1 MAIMPNTHAHADPR
15 PLLLSSNVARSEAG
29 RLLAPYGFRNW
40 KEADATLQLMA
51 GEPGSRKLLAA
62 ILADLLCA
70 VSGTA
75 DPDQALREWERYLDA
90 GNARTQVF
98 GFLAQVPHV
107 LQLLC
112 VLFGNSPAMAETL
125 IRDPMLIYW
134 IEQEHVLQR
143 TPDCKRLQRG
153 LDETLDLV
161 HTYEH
166 KFNALRRFHRREM
179 LRIGARD
186 LFRVA
191 SVAETLQSLSR
202 LAEIVIH
209 AAYRLVHKELCQ
221 EYGIPLYRGPGTSHN
236 GKGFVVLGM
245 GKLGGSELNYS
256 SDVDLIYLYSSGNR
270 QIVTAEKPISN
281 EMFFQIVAMELT
293 RVLSAST
300 SEGQLFRVDLR
311 LRPEGGIGPLAWAS
325 RDAVKY
331 YQMRGRTWERLALL
345 KARPIA
351 GHRSLGQTFLKKI
364 RPFVMGQEAQG
375 TRDLVETVHA
385 LRAQIHQRV
394 KMKKEHERNVKL
406 GAGGIRDIEFMVQT
420 LQLLNVARHPQL
432 VESNTM
438 TGLQQLQALDLV
450 QDADGK
456 FLEEAYLF
464 LRDVENK
471 IQMVHELQTHTLPH
485 QPAELTKCAVRMG
498 YTDQPSSSATSSFLA
513 RYESVRTRVLTIYE
527 RLITSRIQSPG
538 IRNDDR

>member
-1 MAIMPNTHAHADPR
+1 MTIMLKPRFKSGPR
-15 PLLLSSNVARSEAG
+15 PLLLSPNLAYSEVE

-40 KEADATLQLMA
+40 KEADANLQLMA
-51 GEPGSRKLLAA
+51 GEPGSRKRLAA
-62 ILADLLCA
+62 ILADLLRA
-70 VSGTA
+70 VSVTA

-112 VLFGNSPAMAETL
+112 ILFGNSPAMAETL

-134 IEQEHVLQR
+134 IEQERVLQGA
-143 TPDCKRLQRG
+143 PDFKRLQTV
-153 LDETLDLV
+153 LDETLGLV

-166 KFNALRRFHRREM
+166 KFDALRRFHRREM

-191 SVAETLQSLSR
+191 SVAETVQSLSR

-209 AAYRLVHKELCQ
+209 AAYRLVHEELCK
-221 EYGIPLYRGPGTSHN
+221 EYGIPLYRGPVMSRS

-245 GKLGGSELNYS
+245 GKLGGGELNYS

-270 QIVTAEKPISN
+270 HIKTAKKPISN

-293 RVLSAST
+293 RILSAST
-300 SEGQLFRVDLR
+300 SEGRLFRVDLR
-311 LRPEGGIGPLAWAS
+311 LRPEGDVGPLAWAS

-331 YQMRGRTWERLALL
+331 YQTRGRTWERLALL

-351 GHRSLGQTFLKKI
+351 GHRYLGQTFLKKI
-364 RPFVMGQEAQG
+364 RPFVMGQEEQG
-375 TRDLVETVHA
+375 SRDLVETVHA
-385 LRAQIHQRV
+385 LRSQIHRRV
-394 KMKKEHERNVKL
+394 EMKKEHERNVKL
-406 GAGGIRDIEFMVQT
+406 SPGGIRDIEFIVQT
-420 LQLLNVARHPQL
+420 LQLLHVARHPQL
-432 VESNTM
+432 FESNTI
-438 TGLQQLQALDLV
+438 TGLQQLQALNLL

-498 YTDQPSSSATSSFLA
+498 YADQPPSSATSSFLA
-513 RYESVRTRVLTIYE
+513 RYESVRTRVLMIYE
-527 RLITSRIQSPG
+527 RLMASP
-538 IRNDDR
+538 I

>member
-1 MAIMPNTHAHADPR
+1 MLKSRFNSDPR
-15 PLLLSSNVARSEAG
+15 PLLLSPNLAHSEVE
-29 RLLAPYGFRNW
+29 RLLTPYGFRNW
-40 KEADATLQLMA
+40 READANLQLMA
-51 GEPGSRKLLAA
+51 GEPRSRKLLAV
-62 ILADLLCA
+62 ILSDLLHA
-70 VSGTA
+70 VSVTA

-112 VLFGNSPAMAETL
+112 VLFGNSHAMAETL

-134 IEQEHVLQR
+134 IEQEHVLQSA
-143 TPDCKRLQRG
+143 PDFKRLQTV
-153 LDETLDLV
+153 LDETLCLV
-161 HTYEH
+161 HTSER
-166 KFNALRRFHRREM
+166 KFDALRRFHRREM

-186 LFRVA
+186 LFRVG
-191 SVAETLQSLSR
+191 SVAETVQSLSR

-209 AAYRLVHKELCQ
+209 AAYRLVHEELCK
-221 EYGIPLYRGPGTSHN
+221 EYGIPLYRGPGTSRSS
-236 GKGFVVLGM
+236 KGFVVLGM
-245 GKLGGSELNYS
+245 GKLGGGELNYS

-270 QIVTAEKPISN
+270 RIKTAKKPISN

-300 SEGQLFRVDLR
+300 SEGRLFRVDLR
-311 LRPEGGIGPLAWAS
+311 LRPEGDVGPLAWAS

-331 YQMRGRTWERLALL
+331 YQTRGRTWERLALL

-351 GHRSLGQTFLKKI
+351 GHRYLGQTFLKKI
-364 RPFVMGQEAQG
+364 RPFVMGQEERG
-375 TRDLVETVHA
+375 IRDLVETVHA

-394 KMKKEHERNVKL
+394 EMKKEHERNVKL
-406 GAGGIRDIEFMVQT
+406 SSGGIRDIEFMVQT
-420 LQLLNVARHPQL
+420 LQLLHVARHPQL
-432 VESNTM
+432 FESNTI
-438 TGLQQLQALDLV
+438 TGLRQLQALDLL

-471 IQMVHELQTHTLPH
+471 IQMIHELQTHTLPH

-498 YTDQPSSSATSSFLA
+498 YMDRPSSSATSSFLA
-513 RYESVRTRVLTIYE
+513 RYESVRKEVENIWRRTLSSFSY
-527 RLITSRIQSPG
+527 
-538 IRNDDR
+538 

>member
-1 MAIMPNTHAHADPR
+1 MAIMLNPRFHSDPR
-15 PLLLSSNVARSEAG
+15 PLLLSPNLAHSEVE
-29 RLLAPYGFRNW
+29 RLLAPYEFRNW
-40 KEADATLQLMA
+40 KEADANLQLMA
-51 GEPGSRKLLAA
+51 GEPRSRTLLAV
-62 ILADLLCA
+62 ILSDLLHA
-70 VSGTA
+70 VSVTA

-90 GNARTQVF
+90 GNARIQVF

-107 LQLLC
+107 LQVLC

-134 IEQEHVLQR
+134 IEQEHVLQSA
-143 TPDCKRLQRG
+143 PDFKCLQTV
-153 LDETLDLV
+153 LDETLGLV

-166 KFNALRRFHRREM
+166 KFDALRRFHRREM

-191 SVAETLQSLSR
+191 SVAETVQSLSR

-209 AAYRLVHKELCQ
+209 AAYRLVHEELCQ
-221 EYGIPLYRGPGTSHN
+221 EYGIPLYRGPGMSRSS
-236 GKGFVVLGM
+236 KGFVVLGM
-245 GKLGGSELNYS
+245 GKLGGGELNYS

-270 QIVTAEKPISN
+270 QIITAKKPISS

-300 SEGQLFRVDLR
+300 SEGRLFRVDLR
-311 LRPEGGIGPLAWAS
+311 LRPEGDVGPLAWAS

-331 YQMRGRTWERLALL
+331 YQTRGRTWERLALL

-351 GHRSLGQTFLKKI
+351 GHRYLGRTFLKKI
-364 RPFVMGQEAQG
+364 RPFVMGQTEQG
-375 TRDLVETVHA
+375 TRNLVETVHA

-394 KMKKEHERNVKL
+394 ERKKERERNVKFSS
-406 GAGGIRDIEFMVQT
+406 GGIRDIEFTVQT
-420 LQLLNVARHPQL
+420 LQLLHVSRHPQL
-432 VESNTM
+432 FESNTM
-438 TGLQQLQALDLV
+438 TGLQQLQALDLL

-464 LRDVENK
+464 LRDIENK

-498 YTDQPSSSATSSFLA
+498 YADQPSFSATSSFLA
-513 RYESVRTRVLTIYE
+513 RYESVRTRVLAIYE
-527 RLITSRIQSPG
+527 RLISSLI
-538 IRNDDR
+538 